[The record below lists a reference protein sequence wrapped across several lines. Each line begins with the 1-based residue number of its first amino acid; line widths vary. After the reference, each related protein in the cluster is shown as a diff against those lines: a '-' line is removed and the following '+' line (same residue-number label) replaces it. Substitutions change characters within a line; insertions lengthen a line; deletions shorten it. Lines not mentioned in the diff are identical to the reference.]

1 MKAVEDWYDEPA
13 ADPDNPADGEF
24 FDAPQSRIDLSKF
37 PSKNGGLPID
47 VDLVEILAGGS
58 GLASKPDAKDIAV
71 SVATDL
77 REFVTALLASLK
89 NGDPS
94 PILEW
99 LTESAGDW
107 VGDFPDWALGI
118 GANFVDLLT
127 AFQGTYTGADP
138 ALGTIQTIVQAL
150 RGGLTGLIDWSRI
163 PQLSLSQL
171 TNQPGPNLLTG
182 FGDFADED
190 TMDGGG
196 DWTWDGTVGGGSA
209 RTTGSGARKVLTSEL
224 VAVSEGQQMTAAG
237 KVQWAAA
244 AGTGAAMQL
253 IVMPFVGDA
262 AQTEVVI
269 SNITSPPASSSG
281 NFVALS
287 GSYTPAAGVTGVRVR
302 ITAEAALTA
311 GTVWWDDVTLRKVA
325 TSLPQQFISGLT
337 DALGDLGGWI
347 KDLIEKLTGQARSS
361 IEDAINDA
369 LTFGNQLKT
378 ILSGGSVGSPLPNLA
393 GAVVGS
399 LQTMLTQIG
408 DLFAGAAVTPI
419 NAIVQGVKDWIASL
433 TGWKSA
439 TTTKSDN
446 IIDAITKAANGNGV
460 GSNPLTS
467 LFNAVFGVKST
478 ADTAQAGVVDLREQ
492 LQAVSVTQQWVSL
505 STNDIASFP
514 RVLLGLGV
522 GGTDSGGAHTHGTT
536 SATVSSTPSSH
547 SHTANSAG
555 SHSHSVDNE
564 MPTLSP
570 SKGTIGFVPLVV
582 DRYCRP
588 RYLKLITGSSG
599 WSLFS
604 IDYWYVG
611 LYKYNPN
618 DGNLYKIYDGGDQ
631 KGAITTAAKLHAFDM
646 GTTLANLTPGEILF
660 AAQLQNANALT
671 STRPIAGLWQ
681 PGLLDPSSE
690 LLAAP
695 FYQLSGQS
703 NLPTSVALSGLSAN
717 NGALPWMGVGT
728 MPAAS

>member
-1 MKAVEDWYDEPA
+1 MTLPTGAIPSGFLTPA
-13 ADPDNPADGEF
+13 ALGPSLQTAGEGDGADNTWLQEALEYVRDQLFNGLLSGFENVAQVVWDGLQTLIQ
-24 FDAPQSRIDLSKF
+24 AI
-37 PSKNGGLPID
+37 
-47 VDLVEILAGGS
+47 
-58 GLASKPDAKDIAV
+58 
-71 SVATDL
+71 TDGAENTL
-77 REFVTALLASLK
+77 DGIR
-89 NGDPS
+89 
-94 PILEW
+94 
-99 LTESAGDW
+99 DW
-107 VGDFPDWALGI
+107 MSNI
-118 GANFVDLLT
+118 GANFVDLLS
-127 AFQGTYTGADP
+127 AFQGTYAGSDP
-138 ALGTIQTIVQAL
+138 ALTTIQTIVNTL
-150 RGGLTGLIDWSRI
+150 RGGLTGIIDWARI
-163 PQLSLSQL
+163 PQLSLAQL
-171 TNQPGPNLLTG
+171 TNQPGPNLLSG
-182 FGDFADED
+182 FGDFASED

-209 RTTGSGARKVLTSEL
+209 RATGSGARKVLTSEL
-224 VAVSEGQQMTAAG
+224 VAAAAGQQMTVAG
-237 KVQWAAA
+237 KVRWAGAT
-244 AGTGAAMQL
+244 GTGPTMQL
-253 IVMPFVGDA
+253 IVMPFIGDA
-262 AQTEVVI
+262 AQAEIVI

-325 TSLPQQFISGLT
+325 TSLPQQFITGLT

-361 IEDAINDA
+361 IQDAIADA
-369 LTFGNQLKT
+369 LTFGSQLKT

-399 LQTMLTQIG
+399 LQTMITQIG
-408 DLFAGAAVTPI
+408 ELFTGAAITPI

-446 IIDAITKAANGNGV
+446 IIDAITKAANGTEV
-460 GSNPLTS
+460 GSNPLTT
-467 LFNAVFGVKST
+467 LFDAVFGVKQTTDSV
-478 ADTAQAGVVDLREQ
+478 QAEVVDLREQ

-522 GGTDSGGAHTHGTT
+522 SGGTSGSAGAM
-536 SATVSSTPSSH
+536 SCSDAAH
-547 SHTANSAG
+547 SHTA
-555 SHSHSVDNE
+555 HSHSFNPGNE

-599 WSLFS
+599 WSIFG

-631 KGAITTAAKLHAFDM
+631 KGAITTASKLHAFDM
-646 GTTLANLTPGEILF
+646 GTALANLTPGEILF

-681 PGLLDPSSE
+681 PGLVDPSSE

-703 NLPTSVALSGLSAN
+703 NLPTIVALSGLSAN

>member
-77 REFVTALLASLK
+77 REFVTALLTSLK
-89 NGDPS
+89 HGDPA

-99 LTESAGDW
+99 LTESAGEW

-118 GANFVDLLT
+118 GANFVDLLG
-127 AFQGTYTGADP
+127 AFQGTYTGTDP
-138 ALGTIQTIVQAL
+138 ALGTIQTIVKAL

-171 TNQPGPNLLTG
+171 TNQPGPSLLSG
-182 FGDFADED
+182 FGDFADAD

-224 VAVSEGQQMTAAG
+224 VAVSAGQQMTAAG
-237 KVQWAAA
+237 KVQWAGA
-244 AGTGAAMQL
+244 AGTGPAMQL
-253 IVMPFVGDA
+253 IVMPFVGDV
-262 AQTEVVI
+262 AQPEVVI
-269 SNITSPPASSSG
+269 SHITSPTASSSG
-281 NFVALS
+281 NFVTLS
-287 GSYTPAAGVTGVRVR
+287 GSYTPPAGVTGVRVR

-337 DALGDLGGWI
+337 DALGDLGDGVADALAWV
-347 KDLIEKLTGQARSS
+347 KSLIEKITGQARSS
-361 IEDAINDA
+361 IEDAIADA
-369 LTFGNQLKT
+369 LAFGNQLKT
-378 ILSGGSVGSPLPNLA
+378 ILSGGSVSSPLPNLA

-419 NAIVQGVKDWIASL
+419 NGIVQGIKDWISSL
-433 TGWKSA
+433 TGWKSDA
-439 TTTKSDN
+439 ASKSDN
-446 IIDAITKAANGNGV
+446 IIDAILKGASGDAV

-522 GGTDSGGAHTHGTT
+522 SGGTSGSAGAM
-536 SATVSSTPSSH
+536 SCADAAH
-547 SHTANSAG
+547 SHTA
-555 SHSHSVDNE
+555 HSHSFNPGNE

-570 SKGTIGFVPLVV
+570 SKGVIGFVPLVV

-681 PGLLDPSSE
+681 PGLVDPSSE

-728 MPAAS
+728 MLAAS

>member
-1 MKAVEDWYDEPA
+1 M
-13 ADPDNPADGEF
+13 
-24 FDAPQSRIDLSKF
+24 QSR
-37 PSKNGGLPID
+37 
-47 VDLVEILAGGS
+47 E
-58 GLASKPDAKDIAV
+58 SKPRSGI
-71 SVATDL
+71 
-77 REFVTALLASLK
+77 F
-89 NGDPS
+89 S
-94 PILEW
+94 PH
-99 LTESAGDW
+99 
-107 VGDFPDWALGI
+107 
-118 GANFVDLLT
+118 
-127 AFQGTYTGADP
+127 YTGTDP
-138 ALGTIQTIVQAL
+138 ALTAIQTIVSAL

-163 PQLSLSQL
+163 PQMPVGAI
-171 TNQPGPNLLTG
+171 TNAPGPNLLSG
-182 FGDFADED
+182 FGDFATAE

-196 DWTWDGTVGGGSA
+196 NPVWDATVGGGSS
-209 RTTGSGARKVLTSEL
+209 RFTLDGQRHVLTSEL
-224 VAVSEGQQMTAAG
+224 VAVAEGQPLTVSGLARKQSAAG
-237 KVQWAAA
+237 SGNVA
-244 AGTGAAMQL
+244 QL
-253 IVMPFVGDA
+253 VVMPFAGVA
-262 AQTEVVI
+262 AQAEVVVGG
-269 SNITSPPASSSG
+269 ITAGTDMTGTTVSG
-281 NFVALS
+281 PWTV
-287 GSYTPAAGVTGVRVR
+287 PAGVDGVRVR
-302 ITAEAALTA
+302 VTGEAA
-311 GTVWWDDVTLRKVA
+311 GTSGQVWWDDVTLRKVA
-325 TSLPQQFISGLT
+325 TSLPPSFISGLEG
-337 DALGDLGGWI
+337 ALSQLGADVNAALGWI
-347 KDLIEKLTGQARSS
+347 KSLIEKITGQARAS
-361 IEDAINDA
+361 IEDAIADA
-369 LTFGNQLKT
+369 LAFGAQLKT
-378 ILSGGSVGSPLPNLA
+378 ILGGGTVGSPLPNLT

-408 DLFAGAAVTPI
+408 DLFAGAAVTPV
-419 NAIVQGVKDWIASL
+419 NGIVQGIKDWIAAL
-433 TGWKSA
+433 TGWKSDA
-439 TTTKSDN
+439 AAKSDN
-446 IIDAITKAANGNGV
+446 IIDAILKGANGDAV

-478 ADTAQAGVVDLREQ
+478 ADAAQAGVVDLREQ

-522 GGTDSGGAHTHGTT
+522 SGGTTGAAGAMSCGDT
-536 SATVSSTPSSH
+536 AH
-547 SHTANSAG
+547 SHTA
-555 SHSHSVDNE
+555 HSHSYNPGNE

-570 SKGTIGFVPLVV
+570 SKGVIGFVPLVV

-588 RYLKLITGSSG
+588 RYLKLITGASG

-631 KGAITTAAKLHAFDM
+631 KSAITTASKLHAFDM

-681 PGLLDPSSE
+681 PGLVDPSSE

-703 NLPTSVALSGLSAN
+703 ALPTSVALSGLSAN